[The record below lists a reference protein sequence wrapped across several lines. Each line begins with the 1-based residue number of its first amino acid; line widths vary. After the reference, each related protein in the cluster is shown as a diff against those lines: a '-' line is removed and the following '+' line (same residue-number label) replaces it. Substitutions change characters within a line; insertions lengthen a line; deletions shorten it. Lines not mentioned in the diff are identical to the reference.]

1 MSGFLNQSVVTP
13 SDLARFNCLQT
24 PVWIFDVDYM
34 RMWWANQSAIHL
46 WNADNLQELLDRDWN
61 DYSDATHVRFQDY
74 LSQFNQG
81 HTVTEQWTFYPQEE
95 SPISVSCT
103 FSAIWIE
110 SGRLAM
116 LVEGTPQSIDQ
127 VDSHI
132 LCSLEALRHT
142 TVMISLYDLRGQ
154 SILQNP
160 AALECYGNDKEYA
173 PTADTFIRRFAD
185 PRVAYQVMAWV
196 KAGRF
201 FKIEAQ
207 VNTLLGI
214 QWHEIDVRYTR
225 DPLTG
230 QTAVLVNEHN
240 ITNRKRSEAERKQAE
255 VALEQQ
261 LWREQLLSR
270 ITQHIRQ
277 DLDVQAIFQRT
288 ATEVRHAFSASR
300 CNIFIYD
307 ELPQPRCILVA
318 EDYLPEFPNYT
329 QIEIPVED
337 TLFFHQLLSQPHPL
351 ASFNVFEEPLLESI
365 HPLCHKNQLKSLL
378 IVQTAY
384 KGHVNGVISLDQCDR
399 FREWSIDEVKL
410 LEEVAVQVGIA
421 LFQAKLLEQEKYQ
434 RQQLADKNIR
444 LEKANEEIE
453 ATLIKLKKTQTQ
465 LIQTEKMSGLGQMV
479 AGIAHEINNPVS
491 FIYGNLEHV
500 KGYAQNL
507 IHLIDL
513 YQKNYPDPIPE
524 IQALLTSI
532 DLDFLIPDL
541 EKVLGSM
548 ETGAERITDIV
559 TSLRNFSRLD
569 EAEKKDIDI
578 HTGLDSTLV
587 ILQNRIKAV
596 GHFAEIEIVREYG
609 DIPEVFCYA
618 SQLNQVFMNLL
629 VNALDALEDQRQ
641 EGKNAA
647 IRIQTSQVGNEVS
660 IVIEDNGPGM
670 DKHTQRQ
677 IFDPFF
683 TTKPIGKGTGL
694 GLSISYQIIVEKHG
708 GSLECWSALEQGT
721 IFTINIPFEPSDIES
736 SATVHLSSN
745 ASSQG
750 SLSPEMPFSS
760 PASAN
765 WA

>member
-110 SGRLAM
+110 AGRLAM

-160 AALECYGNDKEYA
+160 AALECYGNDREYDL
-173 PTADTFIRRFAD
+173 TTDTFIRRFTD

-207 VNTLLGI
+207 VNTLQGI

-329 QIEIPVED
+329 QIEISVED

-351 ASFNVFEEPLLESI
+351 ASVNVFEEPLLESI
-365 HPLCHKNQLKSLL
+365 YPLCYKNHLKSLL

-384 KGHVNGVISLDQCDR
+384 KGHVNGVIALDQCDR

-410 LEEVAVQVGIA
+410 LEEVAIQVGIA

-444 LEKANEEIE
+444 LEKAKEEIE

-500 KGYAQNL
+500 QGYARNL
-507 IHLIDL
+507 IQLINL
-513 YQKNYPDPIPE
+513 YQANYPEPIPE
-524 IQALLTSI
+524 IQSLLTSI

-587 ILQNRIKAV
+587 ILQSRIKSV
-596 GHFAEIEIVREYG
+596 GHFTEIEIFKDYG

-618 SQLNQVFMNLL
+618 SQLNQVFMNLF
-629 VNALDALEDQRQ
+629 VNAIDALDEQRQ
-641 EGKNAA
+641 QDKSAF
-647 IRIQTSQVGNEVS
+647 IRIQTAQVGNEVS

-670 DKHTQRQ
+670 DHSTQHQ

-708 GSLECWSALEQGT
+708 GSLECQSRLGQGT
-721 IFTINIPFEPSDIES
+721 VFTIKIPVEPSDPLDHS
-736 SATVHLSSN
+736 SVHL
-745 ASSQG
+745 
-750 SLSPEMPFSS
+750 LSPSS
-760 PASAN
+760 PQGLLSSEVPISSSVSVN
-765 WA
+765 WT

>member
-1 MSGFLNQSVVTP
+1 MAGFLNQSVVTP
-13 SDLARFNCLQT
+13 ADLARFNCLQT

-34 RMWWANQSAIHL
+34 RMWWANESAIRL
-46 WNADNLQELLDRDWN
+46 WNAEDLQELLDRDWN
-61 DYSDATHVRFQDY
+61 DYSDATQVRFQDY

-81 HTVTEQWTFYPQEE
+81 NTITEQWTFYPQEE
-95 SPISVSCT
+95 SAISVSCT

-160 AALECYGNDKEYA
+160 AALECYGNDKEYS
-173 PTADTFIRRFAD
+173 PTSDTFIRRFTD

-196 KAGRF
+196 NASRF

-207 VNTLLGI
+207 VNTLQGV

-230 QTAVLVNEHN
+230 QMAVLVNELN
-240 ITNRKRSEAERKQAE
+240 ITNRKRSEVERKQAE

-288 ATEVRHAFSASR
+288 ATEVRNAFSVSR

-307 ELPQPRCILVA
+307 ERPSPRCILVA
-318 EDYLPEFPNYT
+318 EDYLPEFPNYG

-351 ASFNVFEEPLLESI
+351 ASFNVLEEPLLESI
-365 HPLCHKNQLKSLL
+365 SPLSQKNQLKSLL

-434 RQQLADKNIR
+434 RQQLADRNIR
-444 LEKANEEIE
+444 LEKAKHEIE
-453 ATLIKLKKTQTQ
+453 ETLVKLKKTQSQ

-507 IHLIDL
+507 IHLIQL
-513 YQKNYPDPIPE
+513 YQKNYPEPNPDIH
-524 IQALLTSI
+524 ALLASI
-532 DLDFLIPDL
+532 DLNFLIPDL

-548 ETGAERITDIV
+548 ENGAERITNIV

-569 EAEKKDIDI
+569 EAEKKDINI

-596 GHFAEIEIVREYG
+596 GPLGAIEIIRDYG
-609 DIPEVFCYA
+609 AIPDVFCYA
-618 SQLNQVFMNLL
+618 SQLNQVFMNLF
-629 VNALDALEDQRQ
+629 VNALDALEEQRL
-641 EGKNAA
+641 ESKAA
-647 IRIQTSQVGNEVS
+647 RLCIRTSHDTDNV
-660 IVIEDNGPGM
+660 IVAIEDNGPGM
-670 DKHTQRQ
+670 NQDTQLH

-694 GLSISYQIIVEKHG
+694 GLAISYQIIVEKHG
-708 GSLECWSALEQGT
+708 GQLECESKVGEGT
-721 IFTINIPFEPSDIES
+721 TFTITIPLES
-736 SATVHLSSN
+736 SDSKDIKPTSSDFSY
-745 ASSQG
+745 AEQSEKVIAEV
-750 SLSPEMPFSS
+750 SLPSK
-760 PASAN
+760 SAP
-765 WA
+765 

>member
-34 RMWWANQSAIHL
+34 RMWWANQAAIRL
-46 WNADNLQELLDRDWN
+46 WNAENLDELLERDWN
-61 DYSDATHVRFQDY
+61 DYSDATHVRLQDY
-74 LSQFNQG
+74 LGQLNQG
-81 HTVTEQWTFYPQEE
+81 NTITEQWTFYPEVD
-95 SPISVSCT
+95 SAISVSCT

-142 TVMISLYDLRGQ
+142 TVIISLYTLHGQ

-160 AALECYGNDKEYA
+160 AALDCYGNDKEHA
-173 PTADTFIRRFAD
+173 PSADTFIRRFSD

-196 KAGRF
+196 KAGRG

-207 VNTLLGI
+207 VNTLQGV

-225 DPLTG
+225 DPLTA
-230 QTAVLVNEHN
+230 QMAVLVNEHN
-240 ITNRKRSEAERKQAE
+240 ITNRKRSEMERRQAE
-255 VALEQQ
+255 IALEQQ
-261 LWREQLLSR
+261 LWREQLLGR

-307 ELPQPRCILVA
+307 EYPQQRCILVA

-351 ASFNVFEEPLLESI
+351 ASTNVFEEPLLESI
-365 HPLCHKNQLKSLL
+365 YPLCTKNQLKSML

-384 KGHVNGVISLDQCDR
+384 KGHVNGVIALDQCDR
-399 FREWSIDEVKL
+399 FREWTIDEVKL
-410 LEEVAVQVGIA
+410 LEEVAIQVGIS
-421 LFQAKLLEQEKYQ
+421 LFQAKLLEQEKDQ
-434 RQQLADKNIR
+434 RQQLGDKNIR
-444 LEKANEEIE
+444 LENAKKDLET
-453 ATLIKLKKTQTQ
+453 TLVKLQKTQTQ

-500 KGYAQNL
+500 RGYAQSL
-507 IHLIDL
+507 IQLVHL
-513 YQKNYPDPIPE
+513 YQKRYPDPSPD
-524 IQALLTSI
+524 IQSLLASL
-532 DLDFLIPDL
+532 DLDFLVPDL
-541 EKVLGSM
+541 DKVLGSM

-559 TSLRNFSRLD
+559 NSLRNFSRLD

-578 HTGLDSTLV
+578 HAGLDSTLV

-596 GHFAEIEIVREYG
+596 GSLAAVDIVKDYG
-609 DIPEVFCYA
+609 DIPEVYCYA
-618 SQLNQVFMNLL
+618 SQLNQVFMNLF
-629 VNALDALEDQRQ
+629 VNALDALEPQRRRGGTTQ
-641 EGKNAA
+641 
-647 IRIQTSQVGNEVS
+647 IRIQTTQVKEQVHIIIS
-660 IVIEDNGPGM
+660 DNGPGM
-670 DKHTQRQ
+670 EPSTQQQ

-708 GSLECWSALEQGT
+708 GSIDCQSELGKGTAFSISIPIDAFSSAL
-721 IFTINIPFEPSDIES
+721 SSES
-736 SATVHLSSN
+736 NELKSSTSRL
-745 ASSQG
+745 A
-750 SLSPEMPFSS
+750 
-760 PASAN
+760 
-765 WA
+765 